1 MSARKLSRSLTRAVV
16 DAQQTAAHC
25 STTIGARLPILG
37 GYFVSPTEA
46 ALAEWNAAYTEKV
59 AAAWEGA
66 IAASVEWQA
75 MMMRSAFRA
84 PNPLVFAD
92 DMLGVMNKAAHPARR
107 RVKANARRLSRAKK
121 G

>member
-1 MSARKLSRSLTRAVV
+1 MSARKLSRSLTRAVA

-37 GYFVSPTEA
+37 GYFMAPTEA
-46 ALAEWNAAYTEKV
+46 ALAEWNMAYNEKV

-66 IAASVEWQA
+66 IAASIEWQA

-84 PNPLVFAD
+84 PNPLVIAD
-92 DMLGVMNKAAHPARR
+92 DMMRVMNKAAHPARR
-107 RVKANARRLSRAKK
+107 RAKANARRFTKAKQ